1 MSLAVCDGKCVWGAN
16 LHFCKLLQK
25 RGIPLDNKWPP
36 LVLALRA
43 SPYNPLYNDMQK
55 TALQNVLLRIMEEG
69 DCTDT
74 SYYERQ
80 KEVLAILVEPVEKKI
95 QDISDEVE
103 AISLEVNQLLRSHS
117 NDVSQIADDV
127 DSNMASGR
135 APEKILSDLRA
146 SLRQVVES
154 FEADKAKF
162 ESLSFVDS
170 QTKLANRR
178 KFDVTIKDAVRD
190 WQESRIPVSLILF
203 DIDFFKKFN
212 DTYGHLV
219 GDDILSSIA
228 KIVKHTL
235 GSLDWKDY
243 LAARYGGDEFAI
255 ILFGP
260 VVSKTKIISEALR
273 TAVAKATMRI
283 KSIDDPNVEFAIKAT
298 ISVGASTLLKR
309 GRDDAVQSL
318 IDSAD
323 RALYHAK
330 EVGRNCAVFYTP
342 GAKGKFTRLP
352 EGKGAE
358 TDASMN
364 EHGV

>member
-69 DCTDT
+69 NCTDST
-74 SYYERQ
+74 YYERQ
-80 KEVLAILVEPVEKKI
+80 KDVLGILVEPVEKKI
-95 QDISDEVE
+95 QDISNEVE
-103 AISLEVNQLLRSHS
+103 AISLEVNQLLKSHS

-170 QTKLANRR
+170 LTKLANRR
-178 KFDVTIKDAVRD
+178 KFDATIKDAARD

-203 DIDFFKKFN
+203 DVDFFKKFN
-212 DTYGHLV
+212 KL
-219 GDDILSSIA
+219 
-228 KIVKHTL
+228 
-235 GSLDWKDY
+235 
-243 LAARYGGDEFAI
+243 
-255 ILFGP
+255 
-260 VVSKTKIISEALR
+260 
-273 TAVAKATMRI
+273 I
-283 KSIDDPNVEFAIKAT
+283 K
-298 ISVGASTLLKR
+298 L
-309 GRDDAVQSL
+309 
-318 IDSAD
+318 
-323 RALYHAK
+323 
-330 EVGRNCAVFYTP
+330 
-342 GAKGKFTRLP
+342 
-352 EGKGAE
+352 
-358 TDASMN
+358 
-364 EHGV
+364 